1 MAKAYGIIYMATNKI
16 NGKSYI
22 GQTVKSL
29 NRRISKHIG
38 NALNNRDAYY
48 FHKAIR
54 KYGKENFEWEIIAEC
69 NSLEEL
75 NKAEIEAIKKYSTFE
90 NGYNLN
96 LGGGSNIGFRH
107 TEETRKKI
115 SESLIGENHPGYG
128 KHRSEET
135 KKRIGDANRGEKC
148 YNYGKH
154 RSEGTK
160 RKMSKAKKG
169 KYIGSKNLRA
179 KKYIVTTPEGEE
191 IFVHGLKNF
200 CRKHKKE
207 KLNPSN
213 LIKIAQGKR
222 NHHKNYKCK
231 YWKGETNE

>member
-1 MAKAYGIIYMATNKI
+1 MAKIYGIIYKATNKI
-16 NGKSYI
+16 NGKMYI

-29 NRRISKHIG
+29 NRRISRHIG
-38 NALNNRDAYY
+38 NALNNRDTYY

-54 KYGKENFEWEIIAEC
+54 KYGIDNFKWEIVKEC
-69 NSLEEL
+69 DSLEEL
-75 NKAEIEAIKKYSTFE
+75 NKAEIKMIKKYNTFN

-96 LGGGSNIGFRH
+96 LGGGSNNGFRH
-107 TEETRKKI
+107 TEETKKKI
-115 SESLIGENHPGYG
+115 SESLIGEKHPLYG

-135 KKRIGDANRGEKC
+135 KKKIGDANRGEKC

-154 RSEGTK
+154 RSEETK

-179 KKYIVTTPEGEE
+179 KKYIVTTPESKE
-191 IFVHGLKNF
+191 IFVYGLKNF

-207 KLNPSN
+207 KLNPGN

-222 NHHKNYKCK
+222 KHHKNYKCR
-231 YWKGETNE
+231 YWEEKNYG